1 MYLSMLW
8 RLLQVVQ
15 SPDATSHGVVVI
27 SWKSQGSLQ
36 SDHKNHLKFLNLK
49 WCNIS
54 FPGSTSQLQDLHSY
68 MATKLCSHSC
78 LLAKRYAW
86 SFSSPWERIAL
97 ACTVP
102 KFKQPR
108 LELQD
113 LNTLPNIPQL
123 CMLMLTNLTISPP
136 LQFGVA
142 SQKPCVAQ
150 YISNIHQ
157 NPPNPQ
163 CFGHRKPCP
172 TCHDTL
178 AHLWSW
184 RWPLPQEDVVGQH
197 HPSTLA
203 AFPQSLVADCV
214 QQRRSSFF
222 GSMGRS
228 TRELGLWGYGIL
240 GVWGYGLGVGLG
252 YGILG
257 VWGYGLGVGLGYG
270 ILGLWGIWFGS
281 WFGISLDPFK
291 KKAFGNHS
299 DPDLPKLHPSH
310 CYCHPRLAW
319 NFKQPNH
326 FQNKQR
332 DQCLPRMGNLGED
345 KPYYTKLPTKHSSP
359 VIHQVNNLSH
369 DKGIQGNHVWTGLL
383 YHHPRPCVV
392 KMRQVLCCW
401 VAVVVAGSCA
411 NINVT
416 MGALHRQTA
425 PTYNS
430 GKYKLCWA
438 YWNACPNPLTPG
450 CWPPSHMPPS
460 RLTCPGIFQ
469 RSSGDP
475 GPVDI
480 PWN

>member
-157 NPPNPQ
+157 NPPNPHS
-163 CFGHRKPCP
+163 FGHRKPCP

-240 GVWGYGLGVGLG
+240 GVWDMIEV
-252 YGILG
+252 
-257 VWGYGLGVGLGYG
+257 
-270 ILGLWGIWFGS
+270 
-281 WFGISLDPFK
+281 WFGIWKFWEFFLDMVWELVWDI
-291 KKAFGNHS
+291 GS
-299 DPDLPKLHPSH
+299 LPKKSLWKPLRSRPTETPSK
-310 CYCHPRLAW
+310 PLLLPPKVGLEFQATKPFPKQATGPMLATY
-319 NFKQPNH
+319 
-326 FQNKQR
+326 
-332 DQCLPRMGNLGED
+332 G
-345 KPYYTKLPTKHSSP
+345 KPWGRY
-359 VIHQVNNLSH
+359 I
-369 DKGIQGNHVWTGLL
+369 I
-383 YHHPRPCVV
+383 
-392 KMRQVLCCW
+392 
-401 VAVVVAGSCA
+401 
-411 NINVT
+411 
-416 MGALHRQTA
+416 
-425 PTYNS
+425 
-430 GKYKLCWA
+430 
-438 YWNACPNPLTPG
+438 
-450 CWPPSHMPPS
+450 
-460 RLTCPGIFQ
+460 
-469 RSSGDP
+469 
-475 GPVDI
+475 
-480 PWN
+480 